1 MWLVADV
8 QAVPPELLSKKP
20 DAANVPYNLIDRVL
34 AAAGEGDEKE
44 DKKVQGKVKALRE
57 AVARRTAGLKKLEG
71 R

>member
-1 MWLVADV
+1 MYH

-20 DAANVPYNLIDRVL
+20 DTAILPYNLFDRVL

-44 DKKVQGKVKALRE
+44 DKTVQVKVKALRE
-57 AVARRTAGLKKLEG
+57 AIKRRIEGLQKLEG